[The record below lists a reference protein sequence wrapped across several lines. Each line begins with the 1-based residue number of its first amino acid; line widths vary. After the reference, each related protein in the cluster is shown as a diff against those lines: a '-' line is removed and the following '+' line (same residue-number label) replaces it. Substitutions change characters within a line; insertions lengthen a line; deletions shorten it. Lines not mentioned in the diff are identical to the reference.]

1 MGSRAG
7 NIVPGQSAEE
17 YLRDAIVKPNAHIVP
32 NFQPVMP
39 GDYSQRMTD
48 QEVDA
53 MVKYLLGQK

>member
-1 MGSRAG
+1 MASSRRA
-7 NIVPGQSAEE
+7 
-17 YLRDAIVKPNAHIVP
+17 YIVP

-39 GDYSQRMTD
+39 SDYGQRMTD